1 MSPWSGRPRSYGCGA
16 MTDKRGGRSTPTA
29 NHWLVFVVAVIA
41 FTTGFVVRTLLDAG
55 PRYTTFAGCLMT
67 EMQGRQEKLINTAA
81 QLCHEKVA
89 AGEIRK

>member
-1 MSPWSGRPRSYGCGA
+1 MSANWPSLQERTSRPETSQWFA
-16 MTDKRGGRSTPTA
+16 
-29 NHWLVFVVAVIA
+29 LFVVATGA
-41 FTTGFVVRTLLDAG
+41 FTCGFIASTLMGAK
-55 PRYTTFAGCLMT
+55 PRYTTFAGCLMA